1 MPASRSGRAIT
12 AQPVKAVEPHDGIR
26 QHRLAL
32 VLADMVP
39 DARII
44 RVSQHQ
50 PSQTWPSP
58 YTRAYDERGQPIP
71 LNRPQRT
78 AAARWVIRAFPEANW
93 DEAHDLDLTTGSLR
107 PTAEACAPSD
117 GGR

>member
-1 MPASRSGRAIT
+1 MPVSRSGRALA
-12 AQPVKAVEPHDGIR
+12 AQPAKAVAPADGIR
-26 QHRLAL
+26 QHRLAVL
-32 VLADMVP
+32 LADMVP
-39 DARII
+39 GARII

-71 LNRPQRT
+71 LNRTQRVAT
-78 AAARWVIRAFPEANW
+78 ARWVIRAFPEKNW
-93 DEAHDLDLTTGSLR
+93 DEAHDLDLTTGILR
-107 PTAEACAPSD
+107 PAAGACASSD

>member
-1 MPASRSGRAIT
+1 MPASRSGRALT
-12 AQPVKAVEPHDGIR
+12 AQPAKAVDATDGIR
-26 QHRLAL
+26 QHRLAALL
-32 VLADMVP
+32 VDMVP
-39 DARII
+39 GARVI

-71 LNRPQRT
+71 LNRTQRV
-78 AAARWVIRAFPEANW
+78 AAARWVIRAFPQANW
-93 DEAHDLDLTTGSLR
+93 DETHDLDLTSGTLR
-107 PTAEACAPSD
+107 PAAEACARSD

>member
-1 MPASRSGRAIT
+1 MPASRSGRALA
-12 AQPVKAVEPHDGIR
+12 AQPAESVAPAGGTRHD
-26 QHRLAL
+26 RLAALL
-32 VLADMVP
+32 VDMVP
-39 DARII
+39 GARII

-71 LNRPQRT
+71 LNRTRRV
-78 AAARWVIRAFPEANW
+78 AAARWVIRAFPEADW
-93 DEAHDLDLTTGSLR
+93 DEAHDLDLATGILR
-107 PTAEACAPSD
+107 PTAGTGGPAD